1 MTASTM
7 LREARLAANMSQAQL
22 AATIGVSQPVI
33 ARLES
38 AAANPTYG
46 TLERA
51 LRATGHRLQLTRETE
66 AGLDLD
72 QLRGRLAMT
81 PVQRLQAFTASQR
94 ALVELIGTARRVA

>member
-72 QLRGRLAMT
+72 QLRARLAMT